1 MTPEEQAKRAEIV
14 AESKSWC
21 GTPYVLRG
29 RIKGV
34 GCDCGSLL
42 MSIAVNCGLMTDEEL
57 EVYSIDCWAH
67 WTDEKYLKRVMQ
79 YTERVMA
86 GVAYRSTVILPGS
99 LILVRAARS
108 LRFNH

>member
-1 MTPEEQAKRAEIV
+1 MTTEEQTKRAEIV

-29 RIKGV
+29 RIKGA

-86 GVAYRSTVILPGS
+86 GVGYRSTVILPGS
-99 LILVRAARS
+99 
-108 LRFNH
+108 